1 MRQIVLIVLF
11 LPSMLLAQQPL
22 ADTQVSEGLLS
33 ASASPEP
40 RFSTDPVSPAAPRS
54 SEAPLSMAL
63 EMQGYGA
70 DYRPHGAQSDLAAV
84 LHPLAPENPYSKK
97 SPFLAG
103 LFSAIIPGTGE
114 LYAGSYWLAGLFAAL
129 EGAGWYFNVTQN
141 KKGDDETVVFEGYA
155 DEHWS
160 AVKYAEW
167 LNANAKNFPGGENAV
182 QIDIDPDASLPHWQR
197 INWDQMHATEMAIPQ
212 FSHKLPPHGDQQYF
226 ELIGKYNQYSY
237 GWDDKT
243 GGDYWNPSD
252 RFLYYAGLRGEAND
266 HYNTADTILNLIIL
280 NHVLSAID
288 AAWAAARFNQF
299 VELYSHAQLQRLPDG
314 RADLVASAQFSIR
327 F

>member
-1 MRQIVLIVLF
+1 MRQLILVVFL
-11 LPSMLLAQQPL
+11 LPSLLFAQRPASLSLQ
-22 ADTQVSEGLLS
+22 ADDPCDAGS
-33 ASASPEP
+33 AYRLPSPE
-40 RFSTDPVSPAAPRS
+40 TQTS
-54 SEAPLSMAL
+54 SDAPLSLAL
-63 EMQGYGA
+63 EMRGYGA
-70 DYRPHGAQSDLAAV
+70 DYRPAATPTDFATA
-84 LHPLAPENPYSKK
+84 LRPLAPASPYSKK
-97 SPFLAG
+97 SPVLAG
-103 LFSAIIPGTGE
+103 AFSLVIPGSGE

-129 EGAGWYFNVTQN
+129 EGAGWYFNVSQN
-141 KKGDDETVVFEGYA
+141 KLGDDKTAEFEIYA
-155 DEHWS
+155 DQHWS

-182 QIDIDPDASLPHWQR
+182 QIDINPDESLPHWQR

-226 ELIGKYNQYSY
+226 ELIGKYNQYTY

-243 GGDYWNPSD
+243 DGDYWFPSD
-252 RFLYYAGLRGEAND
+252 RFLYYAGQRGEAND

-299 VELYSHAQLQRLPDG
+299 VDLYAHAQLQRLPDG
-314 RADLVASAQFSIR
+314 RADLVASAQFSFR